1 MTVAGDTGQKRRK
14 KKGAEH
20 DPKEMGFLDHLEE
33 FRWVLIRSIVALGL
47 AAIAIFPFSGW
58 IFEEILI
65 RPLHTQFPQ
74 LELIYLKP
82 AGNFMAMLTVSLWS
96 AVLVALPYIAFE
108 LWRFI
113 IPGLF
118 QKERRLIPAV
128 IVITVLC
135 FAAGAAMAYFVVLPY
150 ALRFFL
156 TFGSE
161 MARPQL
167 EIKEYLAFAM
177 RMILAFGVVFELPV
191 VSFFLSRLGIVTPA
205 LMRKTR
211 PYAIF
216 IIAALSA
223 AITPPDPATMIML
236 LLPLVLLYEL
246 SILVAGIGKKKSTA
260 LTTTGTGGGD

>member
-1 MTVAGDTGQKRRK
+1 MIGKRK
-14 KKGAEH
+14 KKGAEY

-33 FRWVLIRSIVALGL
+33 FRWVLIRSLAALGI
-47 AAIAIFPFSGW
+47 AAIAIFPISGW

-82 AGNFMAMLTVSLWS
+82 AGNFMAMVTVSLWS
-96 AVLVALPYIAFE
+96 AVLLALPYIAFE
-108 LWRFI
+108 IWRFV

-118 QKERRLIPAV
+118 HKERRMIPALLG
-128 IVITVLC
+128 ITVLC
-135 FAAGAAMAYFVVLPY
+135 FLAGTAMAYFVVLPY

-191 VSFFLSRLGIVTPA
+191 ISFFLARIGVVTPA
-205 LMRKTR
+205 LMRRSR

-236 LLPLVLLYEL
+236 LLPLVLLYEI
-246 SILVAGIGKKKSTA
+246 SIFVAGMGKRKSTA
-260 LTTTGTGGGD
+260 LTAT

>member
-1 MTVAGDTGQKRRK
+1 VKRK
-14 KKGAEH
+14 KKGAEY
-20 DPKEMGFLDHLEE
+20 DPKEMSFLDHLEE
-33 FRWVLIRSIVALGL
+33 FRWVLIRSLIALAI
-47 AAIAIFPFSGW
+47 AAMAIFPLSGW
-58 IFEEILI
+58 IFEEVLI

-82 AGNFMAMLTVSLWS
+82 AGNFMAMISVSLWG
-96 AVLVALPYIAFE
+96 ALLVALPYVAWEI
-108 LWRFI
+108 WRFV

-118 QKERRLIPAV
+118 QSERRLVPV
-128 IVITVLC
+128 ILGVTVVC
-135 FAAGAAMAYFVVLPY
+135 FIGGAAMAYFVVLPY

-161 MARPQL
+161 MVRPQL
-167 EIKEYLAFAM
+167 EIKEYLAFSM

-191 VSFFLSRLGIVTPA
+191 VSFFLARVGVVTPA

-216 IIAALSA
+216 IIALLSA

-236 LLPLVLLYEL
+236 LLPLVLLYEI
-246 SILVAGIGKKKSTA
+246 SIFVAALGKRRSTA
-260 LTTTGTGGGD
+260 LVEM

>member
-1 MTVAGDTGQKRRK
+1 VARERKR

-33 FRWVLIRSIVALGL
+33 FRWVLIRSLIALVI
-47 AAIAIFPFSGW
+47 AAVAIFPFSGW

-82 AGNFMAMLTVSLWS
+82 AGNFMAMVTVSLWS

-108 LWRFI
+108 IWRFV

-118 QKERRLIPAV
+118 HRERRLVPLIL
-128 IVITVLC
+128 VITVIC

-191 VSFFLSRLGIVTPA
+191 VSFFLSRIGIVTPA
-205 LMRKTR
+205 LMRRTR

-216 IIAALSA
+216 IIAGLSA

-236 LLPLVLLYEL
+236 LLPLVLLYEI
-246 SILVAGIGKKKSTA
+246 SIMVAGFGGRKSTA
-260 LTTTGTGGGD
+260 LTTTSD